1 MLGMLNI
8 LEPYPLAAEGM
19 TPLNTH
25 RLVEAMKFAFGARSE
40 ITDLASEFGDWS
52 RQRGEVF
59 RSKAWA
65 EEKRRGIDDVSV
77 GVVAWLVG
85 VGMRCVGCMGW
96 VVRRLEGGRGGTY
109 VLAYTFGMLC

>member
-52 RQRGEVF
+52 RQRG
-59 RSKAWA
+59 KAWA

-77 GVVAWLVG
+77 GVVAWLAG
-85 VGMRCVGCMGW
+85 GLRCDEWDAWNGMCGGW
-96 VVRRLEGGRGGTY
+96 RGGRGGAY